1 MFCPFLCY
9 YYTNMIIIFILIL
22 SLLVLHIFGMQGLY
36 YSTIFYDKI
45 LHLIGGL
52 TAGLISIKL
61 CRRIGVKN
69 SKIKT
74 VLFVLMIGILWE
86 AFEFAW
92 DRLLVEG
99 YGLPVMQLG
108 LIDTLGD
115 LFFDLFG
122 VLSLLII
129 QKMIANKI

>member
-1 MFCPFLCY
+1 M
-9 YYTNMIIIFILIL
+9 

>member
-1 MFCPFLCY
+1 
-9 YYTNMIIIFILIL
+9 MIIIFILIL